1 MHWAFTAGSNGRSN
15 GAVGASR
22 FSRRTALTTA
32 FAWCLCGIAFP
43 SFATTSERAAVL
55 VVSQM
60 MQDMGDLY
68 RAATSEDQIADGLEE
83 VFSKYSDMAV
93 ISRSVVGPPWRQI
106 PDWQR
111 AEFIRVFKRYLS
123 EKYARHFPEALKGQ
137 YSISRVLE
145 LKKGLHSV
153 ESSVS
158 IDGSVPY
165 RLRWHVLRNGGKSLI
180 INMVTDE
187 FDLRGLERTVIRSLL
202 KQRKGQMD
210 QLIAYLPTRYK

>member
-1 MHWAFTAGSNGRSN
+1 MNWAFAAGSIRRSN
-15 GAVGASR
+15 GAVGAPCL
-22 FSRRTALTTA
+22 SRRTALMTA
-32 FAWCLCGIAFP
+32 FAFCLCVMAFP
-43 SFATTSERAAVL
+43 LIATASEQAAVK

-60 MQDMGDLY
+60 MQDIGDLY
-68 RAATSEDQIADGLEE
+68 RSATSEDQIADGLEE
-83 VFSKYSDMAV
+83 VFSNYSDMAV
-93 ISRSVVGPPWRQI
+93 ISRSVIGPPWRQI
-106 PDWQR
+106 SERQR

-165 RLRWHVLRNGGKSLI
+165 RLRWHVLRNGGRSLI
-180 INMVTDE
+180 INMLTDE

-210 QLIAYLPTRYK
+210 RLIAYLPTRYK

>member
-1 MHWAFTAGSNGRSN
+1 MRGALKAGTDGRLNGTG
-15 GAVGASR
+15 GAPCV
-22 FSRRTALTTA
+22 SRRTALTVA
-32 FAWCLCGIAFP
+32 FACCLGCIVVP
-43 SFATTSERAAVL
+43 SFATASERAAVK

-68 RAATSEDQIADGLEE
+68 RTATSEDQIADGLEE
-83 VFSKYSDMAV
+83 VFSNYSDMEV
-93 ISRSVVGPPWRQI
+93 ISRSVIGPPWRQI

-111 AEFIRVFKRYLS
+111 AEFISVFKRYLS
-123 EKYARHFPEALKGQ
+123 EKYARHFPAALRGQ

-158 IDGSVPY
+158 IDGSNPY
-165 RLRWHVLRNGGKSLI
+165 RLRWHVHRRGGKSLI
-180 INMVTDE
+180 VNMVTDE

-202 KQRKGQMD
+202 NQRKGQMD
-210 QLIAYLPTRYK
+210 RLIAYLPTRYR

>member
-1 MHWAFTAGSNGRSN
+1 MNWPFTEGSNGRSN
-15 GAVGASR
+15 GAAGASC
-22 FSRRTALTTA
+22 FSRRTALTTVL
-32 FAWCLCGIAFP
+32 AWCLCGIAFP
-43 SFATTSERAAVL
+43 SFATASERAAVK

-68 RAATSEDQIADGLEE
+68 RTATSEDQIADGLEE
-83 VFSKYSDMAV
+83 VFSNYSDMAV
-93 ISRSVVGPPWRQI
+93 ISQSVVGPPWRQV
-106 PDWQR
+106 PDRQR
-111 AEFIRVFKRYLS
+111 EEFIRVFKRYLS

-158 IDGSVPY
+158 IDGSTPY

>member
-1 MHWAFTAGSNGRSN
+1 MNWAFAAGSK
-15 GAVGASR
+15 GADGASCI
-22 FSRRTALTTA
+22 SRRTALVTA
-32 FAWCLCGIAFP
+32 FACCLCGIAIP
-43 SFATTSERAAVL
+43 SFATTSEQAAVR

-68 RAATSEDQIADGLEE
+68 RTATSQDQIADGLEE
-83 VFSKYSDMAV
+83 VFSNYSDMAV
-93 ISRSVVGPPWRQI
+93 ISRSVVGPPWRQV
-106 PDWQR
+106 PDRQR
-111 AEFIRVFKRYLS
+111 VEFIRVFKRYLS

-158 IDGSVPY
+158 IDGSMPY

-202 KQRKGQMD
+202 KQRKGEMD
-210 QLIAYLPTRYK
+210 RLIAYLPTRYK

>member
-1 MHWAFTAGSNGRSN
+1 MNWTFTAGSNGRSD
-15 GAVGASR
+15 GAAGAPCI
-22 FSRRTALTTA
+22 FRRTALMTA
-32 FAWCLCGIAFP
+32 FACCLCGVAFP
-43 SFATTSERAAVL
+43 SFATTSEQAAVK

-68 RAATSEDQIADGLEE
+68 RTATSEDQIADGLEE
-83 VFSKYSDMAV
+83 VFSNYSDMSV
-93 ISRSVVGPPWRQI
+93 ISRSVIGPPWRRV
-106 PDWQR
+106 PEWQR
-111 AEFIRVFKRYLS
+111 EEFIRVFKRYLS

-158 IDGSVPY
+158 IDGSMPY
-165 RLRWHVLRNGGKSLI
+165 RLRWHVLRNNGKSLI

-202 KQRKGQMD
+202 KQRRGQMD
-210 QLIAYLPTRYK
+210 RLIAYLPTRYK